1 MTTKKQNF
9 AIPLAFIGLMFFSI
23 GFALGI
29 NSYLIPVLKGTLDI
43 SSAESYM
50 LLAATFIP
58 FLIFGYPASL
68 LIKGIGYKRT
78 MAFSFLL
85 FALAFGLFI
94 PSANS
99 ESFVLFLVAS
109 FVSGAGNAFLQA
121 SVNPYTTILGPIES
135 AAQRISIMGIC
146 NKLAWPIAPL
156 FLALVIGKSTEE
168 VSTAD
173 LTLPFYIII
182 VVFILLGLI
191 SLVAP
196 LPEVK
201 AQGEDDTAEVLEKTN
216 DTGRKSVFDF
226 PHLLLGVL
234 ALFFYVGVETIS
246 LATMVDYSKA
256 LGIDNQSFSFLGF
269 ELKIGELAS
278 FIPSIGMIIG
288 YICGALLIPKV
299 ISQSTALKICSLLAI
314 FGTIA
319 VAVAPA
325 EYSIYFISFMALGC
339 SLMWPAIWP
348 LAMDGLGKFTK
359 TGASLLTMAIAGG
372 AVLPLIFG
380 ALKDSFGMQNAYWL
394 CLPCFVFILCYGM
407 AGHKV
412 GRNK

>member
-1 MTTKKQNF
+1 MSEKNQNF
-9 AIPLAFIGLMFFSI
+9 VVALAFIGLMFFSI

-29 NSYLIPVLKGTLDI
+29 NSFLIPVLKGTLEI
-43 SSAESYM
+43 SSAESYL

-68 LIKGIGYKRT
+68 LIKKIGYKKT
-78 MAFSFLL
+78 MAFSFFL
-85 FALAFGLFI
+85 FALAFLLFAV
-94 PSANS
+94 SKNFA
-99 ESFVLFLVAS
+99 LFLVAS
-109 FVSGAGNAFLQA
+109 FVSGAANAFLQA

-135 AAQRISIMGIC
+135 AAKRISIMGIC

-156 FLALVIGKSTEE
+156 FLSFVIGKNIDAVT
-168 VSTAD
+168 TAD
-173 LTLPFYIII
+173 LALPFYIII
-182 VVFILLGLI
+182 GVFVLLGII
-191 SLVAP
+191 SFMAP

-201 AQGEDDTAEVLEKTN
+201 AEGEEEEVVELKTSTEKQ
-216 DTGRKSVFDF
+216 SVFGF

-246 LATMVDYSKA
+246 LATMVDYAQA
-256 LGIDNQSFSFLGF
+256 LGIADTQ
-269 ELKIGELAS
+269 IGKLAG

-288 YICGALLIPKV
+288 YICGALFIPKY
-299 ISQSTALKICSLLAI
+299 ISQSSALKICSVLAI

-319 VAVAPA
+319 VGVAPA

-372 AVLPLIFG
+372 AVLPTIFG
-380 ALKDSFGMQNAYWL
+380 FLKDLYGMQNAYWL
-394 CLPCFVFILCYGM
+394 CLPCFVFILYYGM

-412 GRNK
+412 GRK

>member
-1 MTTKKQNF
+1 MTNTSKQNYVV
-9 AIPLAFIGLMFFSI
+9 PLAFIGLMFFSI

-29 NSYLIPVLKGTLDI
+29 NSYLIPVLKGKLSI

-68 LIKGIGYKRT
+68 LIKKIGYKKT

-85 FALAFGLFI
+85 FAVAFGLFI
-94 PSANS
+94 PSAKA
-99 ESFVLFLVAS
+99 ESFILFLIAS
-109 FVSGAGNAFLQA
+109 FVSGTANAYLQA
-121 SVNPYTTILGPIES
+121 SVNPYATILGPIES
-135 AAQRISIMGIC
+135 AAKRISIMGIC

-156 FLALVIGKSTEE
+156 FLAFVIGKEIQLVETS
-168 VSTAD
+168 D
-173 LTLPFYIII
+173 LALPFYII
-182 VVFILLGLI
+182 VGVFLLLGII

-201 AQGEDDTAEVLEKTN
+201 AKGEDEEDLTLASETN
-216 DTGRKSVFDF
+216 FATKKSIFDF
-226 PHLLLGVL
+226 PHLILGAV

-246 LATMVDYSKA
+246 LATMVDYSNE
-256 LGIDNQSFSFLGF
+256 LGINDKTVLGSDF
-269 ELKIGELAS
+269 RIGELAS
-278 FIPSIGMIIG
+278 FIPSIGMVIG
-288 YICGALLIPKV
+288 YICGAILIPKV
-299 ISQSTALKICSLLAI
+299 ITQSLALKICSLLAI
-314 FGTIA
+314 FGTLA
-319 VAVAPA
+319 VVLAPA
-325 EYSIYFISFMALGC
+325 AYSIYFISFMALGC

-380 ALKDSFGMQNAYWL
+380 WLKDSFGMQNAYWL
-394 CLPCFVFILCYGM
+394 CLPCFLFILFYGM
-407 AGHKV
+407 TGHRIRK
-412 GRNK
+412 

>member
-1 MTTKKQNF
+1 MSTQKQNY

-29 NSYLIPVLKGTLDI
+29 NSYLIPVLKGTLSI

-68 LIKGIGYKRT
+68 LIKAIGYKRT
-78 MAFSFLL
+78 MAFSFFL
-85 FALAFGLFI
+85 FALAFFLFAM
-94 PSANS
+94 SS
-99 ESFVLFLVAS
+99 SFALFLVAS
-109 FVSGAGNAFLQA
+109 FISGTANAFLQA

-135 AAQRISIMGIC
+135 AAKRISIMGIC

-156 FLALVIGKSTEE
+156 FLAFVIGKTIDS
-168 VSTAD
+168 VSITD
-173 LTLPFYIII
+173 LALPFYIII
-182 VVFILLGLI
+182 GVFVLLGLI

-201 AQGEDDTAEVLEKTN
+201 AQGEE
-216 DTGRKSVFDF
+216 KSVTDDELPTEKKTIANF
-226 PHLLLGVL
+226 PYLILGAI
-234 ALFFYVGVETIS
+234 ALFLYVGVETIS

-256 LGIDNQSFSFLGF
+256 LGIDNQSVSLLGF
-269 ELKIGELAS
+269 TLNIGELAS
-278 FIPSIGMIIG
+278 FIPSIGMIVG

-299 ISQSTALKICSLLAI
+299 LSQSTALKICATLAI

-319 VAVAPA
+319 VGLMPG

-348 LAMDGLGKFTK
+348 LAMDGLGSFTK
-359 TGASLLTMAIAGG
+359 TGASILTMAIAGG
-372 AVLPLIFG
+372 AVLPTLFG
-380 ALKDSFGMQNAYWL
+380 WLKDLYGMQNAYWL
-394 CLPCFVFILCYGM
+394 CLPCFVFILYYGV
-407 AGHKV
+407 AGYKV
-412 GRNK
+412 GKSKA

>member
-1 MTTKKQNF
+1 MNVQKQNY
-9 AIPLAFIGLMFFSI
+9 ATPLAFVGLMFFSI

-29 NSYLIPVLKGTLDI
+29 NSYLIPVLKGTLEI
-43 SSAESYM
+43 SSTQSYM

-68 LIKGIGYKRT
+68 MIKAIGYKKT

-85 FALAFGLFI
+85 FAVAFGLFI
-94 PSANS
+94 PSAKT
-99 ESFVLFLVAS
+99 ESLTLFLIAS

-135 AAQRISIMGIC
+135 AAKRISIMGIC

-156 FLALVIGKSTEE
+156 FLAFVIGKEIDN
-168 VSTAD
+168 VDTAD

-182 VVFILLGLI
+182 GVFILLGLI

-201 AQGEDDTAEVLEKTN
+201 AEGEDEEENSKEVTKGEGGKKTLM
-216 DTGRKSVFDF
+216 DF
-226 PHLLLGVL
+226 PHLILGVI

-256 LGIDNQSFSFLGF
+256 IGIDNTS
-269 ELKIGELAS
+269 IGKLAA
-278 FIPSIGMIIG
+278 FIPSIGMIVG
-288 YICGALLIPKV
+288 YICGALLIPKY

-314 FGTIA
+314 FGTLA
-319 VAVAPA
+319 VVLTPA

-372 AVLPLIFG
+372 AILPLVFG
-380 ALKDSFGMQNAYWL
+380 LLKDTYGMQNAYWL
-394 CLPCFVFILCYGM
+394 CLPCFAFILYYGLS
-407 AGHKV
+407 GHKV
-412 GRNK
+412 GK

>member
-1 MTTKKQNF
+1 MQTNDSSKSF
-9 AIPLAFIGLMFFSI
+9 IVPLAFIGLMFFSI

-43 SSAESYM
+43 SSAGSYM

-58 FLIFGYPASL
+58 FLIFGYPASM
-68 LIKGIGYKRT
+68 LIKKIGYKKT

-85 FALAFGLFI
+85 FAIAFGIF
-94 PSANS
+94 ATATN
-99 ESFVLFLVAS
+99 FYLFLVAS
-109 FVSGAGNAFLQA
+109 FVSGAANAYLQA

-135 AAQRISIMGIC
+135 AAKRISIMGIC

-156 FLALVIGKSTEE
+156 FLAFVIGKSIEDVTP
-168 VSTAD
+168 TD
-173 LTLPFYIII
+173 LQLPFYII
-182 VVFILLGLI
+182 VGVFLLLGVV
-191 SLVAP
+191 SLMAP

-201 AQGEDDTAEVLEKTN
+201 AEGEDEDSAESTLTESSGKNSIT
-216 DTGRKSVFDF
+216 DF
-226 PHLLLGVL
+226 PYLLLGVL

-246 LATMVDYSKA
+246 LATMVDYAKDIEEN
-256 LGIDNQSFSFLGF
+256 GV
-269 ELKIGELAS
+269 KIAS
-278 FIPSIGMIIG
+278 LFGLEIKKVAAFIPSIGLIIG
-288 YICGALLIPKV
+288 YICGALFIPKY
-299 ISQSTALKICSLLAI
+299 ISQSAALKICSLIAI

-319 VAVAPA
+319 VGFAPA

-380 ALKDSFGMQNAYWL
+380 WLKDSYGMQNAYWL
-394 CLPCFVFILCYGM
+394 CLPCFVFILYYGM

-412 GRNK
+412 GKK

>member
-1 MTTKKQNF
+1 MTNTSKQNYVV
-9 AIPLAFIGLMFFSI
+9 PLAFIGLMFFSI

-29 NSYLIPVLKGTLDI
+29 NSYLIPVLKGKLSI

-68 LIKGIGYKRT
+68 LIKKIGYKKT

-85 FALAFGLFI
+85 FAVAFGLFI
-94 PSANS
+94 PSAKA
-99 ESFVLFLVAS
+99 ESFILFLIAS
-109 FVSGAGNAFLQA
+109 FVSGTANAYLQA
-121 SVNPYTTILGPIES
+121 SVNPYATILGPIES
-135 AAQRISIMGIC
+135 AAKRISIMGIC

-156 FLALVIGKSTEE
+156 FLAFVIGKEIQLVETS
-168 VSTAD
+168 D
-173 LTLPFYIII
+173 LALPFYII
-182 VVFILLGLI
+182 VGVFLLLGII

-201 AQGEDDTAEVLEKTN
+201 AKGEDEEDLTLASETN
-216 DTGRKSVFDF
+216 FATKKSIFDF
-226 PHLLLGVL
+226 PHLILGAV

-246 LATMVDYSKA
+246 LATMVDYSNE
-256 LGIDNQSFSFLGF
+256 LGINDETVLGSDF
-269 ELKIGELAS
+269 RIGELAS
-278 FIPSIGMIIG
+278 FIPSIGMVIG
-288 YICGALLIPKV
+288 YICGAILIPKV
-299 ISQSTALKICSLLAI
+299 ITQSLALKICSLLAI
-314 FGTIA
+314 FGTLA
-319 VAVAPA
+319 VVLAPA
-325 EYSIYFISFMALGC
+325 AYSIYFISFMALGC

-380 ALKDSFGMQNAYWL
+380 WLKDSFGMQNAYWL
-394 CLPCFVFILCYGM
+394 CLPCFLFILFYGM
-407 AGHKV
+407 TGHKI
-412 GRNK
+412 RK

>member
-1 MTTKKQNF
+1 MQTNDSSKSF
-9 AIPLAFIGLMFFSI
+9 IVPLAFIGLMFFSI

-43 SSAESYM
+43 SSAGSYM

-58 FLIFGYPASL
+58 FLIFGYPASM
-68 LIKGIGYKRT
+68 LIKKIGYKKT

-85 FALAFGLFI
+85 FAIAFGIF
-94 PSANS
+94 ATATN
-99 ESFVLFLVAS
+99 FYLFLVAS
-109 FVSGAGNAFLQA
+109 FVSGAANAYLQA

-135 AAQRISIMGIC
+135 AAKRISIMGIC

-156 FLALVIGKSTEE
+156 FLAFVIGKSIEDVTP
-168 VSTAD
+168 AD
-173 LTLPFYIII
+173 LQLPFYII
-182 VVFILLGLI
+182 VGVFLLLGVV
-191 SLVAP
+191 SLMAP

-201 AQGEDDTAEVLEKTN
+201 AEGEDEDSAESTLTESSGKNSIT
-216 DTGRKSVFDF
+216 DF
-226 PHLLLGVL
+226 PYLLLGVL

-246 LATMVDYSKA
+246 LATMVDYAKDIEEN
-256 LGIDNQSFSFLGF
+256 GV
-269 ELKIGELAS
+269 KIAS
-278 FIPSIGMIIG
+278 LFGLEIKKVAAFIPSIGLIIG
-288 YICGALLIPKV
+288 YICGALFIPKY
-299 ISQSTALKICSLLAI
+299 ISQSAALKICSLIAI

-319 VAVAPA
+319 VGLAPA

-380 ALKDSFGMQNAYWL
+380 WLKDSYGMQNAYWL
-394 CLPCFVFILCYGM
+394 CLPCFVFILYYGM

-412 GRNK
+412 GKK

>member
-1 MTTKKQNF
+1 MTNTSKQNYVV
-9 AIPLAFIGLMFFSI
+9 PLAFIGLMFFSI

-29 NSYLIPVLKGTLDI
+29 NSYLIPVLKGKLSI

-68 LIKGIGYKRT
+68 LIKKIGYKKT

-85 FALAFGLFI
+85 FAVAFGLFI
-94 PSANS
+94 PSAKA
-99 ESFVLFLVAS
+99 ESFILFLIAS
-109 FVSGAGNAFLQA
+109 FVSGTANAYLQA
-121 SVNPYTTILGPIES
+121 SVNPYATILGPIES
-135 AAQRISIMGIC
+135 AAKRISIMGIC

-156 FLALVIGKSTEE
+156 FLAFVIGKEIQLVETS
-168 VSTAD
+168 D
-173 LTLPFYIII
+173 LALPFYII
-182 VVFILLGLI
+182 VGVFLLLGII

-201 AQGEDDTAEVLEKTN
+201 AKGEDEEDLTLASETN
-216 DTGRKSVFDF
+216 FATKKSIFDF
-226 PHLLLGVL
+226 PHLILGAV

-246 LATMVDYSKA
+246 LATMVDYSNE
-256 LGIDNQSFSFLGF
+256 LGINDKTVLGSDF
-269 ELKIGELAS
+269 RIGELAS
-278 FIPSIGMIIG
+278 FIPSIGMVIG
-288 YICGALLIPKV
+288 YICGAILIPKV
-299 ISQSTALKICSLLAI
+299 ITQSLALKICSLLAI
-314 FGTIA
+314 FGTLA
-319 VAVAPA
+319 VVLAPA
-325 EYSIYFISFMALGC
+325 ACSIYFISFMALGC

-380 ALKDSFGMQNAYWL
+380 WLKDSFGMQNAYWL
-394 CLPCFVFILCYGM
+394 CLPCFLFILFYGM
-407 AGHKV
+407 AGHKI
-412 GRNK
+412 RK

>member
-1 MTTKKQNF
+1 MTSQKQNF
-9 AIPLAFIGLMFFSI
+9 VIPLAFIGLMFFSI

-29 NSYLIPVLKGTLDI
+29 NSYLIPVLKNTLNI
-43 SSAESYM
+43 SSTKSY
-50 LLAATFIP
+50 LLVAATFTP
-58 FLIFGYPASL
+58 FLIFGYPASI
-68 LIKGIGYKRT
+68 LIKKIGYKRT

-85 FALAFGLFI
+85 FAIAFALFI
-94 PSANS
+94 PSANT
-99 ESFVLFLVAS
+99 ESLLLFLLAS

-135 AAQRISIMGIC
+135 AARRISIMGIC

-156 FLALVIGKSTEE
+156 FLAVVIGKETTQVQTS
-168 VSTAD
+168 D
-173 LTLPFYIII
+173 LTLPFYII
-182 VVFILLGLI
+182 VGVFLLLGLI
-191 SLVAP
+191 SLIAP

-201 AQGEDDTAEVLEKTN
+201 AQGEDETNN
-216 DTGRKSVFDF
+216 DTQLVIDSNKKSIFDF
-226 PHLLLGVL
+226 PHLLLGTF
-234 ALFFYVGVETIS
+234 ALFLYVGVETIS
-246 LATMVDYSKA
+246 LTTMVDYSET
-256 LGIDNQSFSFLGF
+256 LGIDNQPISFLGF
-269 ELKIGELAS
+269 EMNIGKLAS

-288 YICGALLIPKV
+288 YICGAIFIPKY

-319 VAVAPA
+319 VATASS

-348 LAMDGLGKFTK
+348 LAMDGLGKLTK

-372 AVLPLIFG
+372 AILPLVFA
-380 ALKDSFGMQNAYWL
+380 ALKDNFGMQNAYWL
-394 CLPCFVFILCYGM
+394 CLPCFAFILYYGM

-412 GRNK
+412 GRK

>member
-1 MTTKKQNF
+1 MQTNNSPKSF
-9 AIPLAFIGLMFFSI
+9 LVPLAFIGLMFFSI

-29 NSYLIPVLKGTLDI
+29 NSFLIPVLKGTLDI
-43 SSAESYM
+43 SSAGSYM

-68 LIKGIGYKRT
+68 LIKKIGYKKT

-85 FALAFGLFI
+85 FAVAFGIFAFA
-94 PSANS
+94 SN
-99 ESFVLFLVAS
+99 FYVFLLAS
-109 FVSGAGNAFLQA
+109 FISGAGNAFLQA

-135 AAQRISIMGIC
+135 AAKRISIMGIC

-156 FLALVIGKSTEE
+156 FLAFVIGKEIKDVAPS
-168 VSTAD
+168 D
-173 LTLPFYIII
+173 LQLPFYII
-182 VVFILLGLI
+182 VGVFLLLGVI
-191 SLVAP
+191 SLMAP

-201 AQGEDDTAEVLEKTN
+201 AEGEEETIDTPQALDNGKN
-216 DTGRKSVFDF
+216 SAFDF
-226 PHLLLGVL
+226 PYLLLGVL

-246 LATMVDYSKA
+246 LATMVDYAKA
-256 LGIDNQSFSFLGF
+256 LGVDNNMISIFGF
-269 ELKIGELAS
+269 EISFGKLAA
-278 FIPSIGMIIG
+278 FIPSIGLIIG
-288 YICGALLIPKV
+288 YICGALFIPKY
-299 ISQSTALKICSLLAI
+299 ISQSAALKICSLIAI

-319 VAVAPA
+319 VGLVPA

-372 AVLPLIFG
+372 AVLPLVFG
-380 ALKDSFGMQNAYWL
+380 WLKDNYGMQNAYWI
-394 CLPCFVFILCYGM
+394 CLPCFLFILYYGM

-412 GRNK
+412 GKK

>member
-1 MTTKKQNF
+1 MQTNNSSKSF
-9 AIPLAFIGLMFFSI
+9 IVPLAFIGLMFFSI

-43 SSAESYM
+43 SSAGSYM

-58 FLIFGYPASL
+58 FLIFGYPASM
-68 LIKGIGYKRT
+68 LIKKIGYKKT

-85 FALAFGLFI
+85 FAIAFGIFATATNFYI
-94 PSANS
+94 
-99 ESFVLFLVAS
+99 FLVAS
-109 FVSGAGNAFLQA
+109 FVSGAANAYLQA

-135 AAQRISIMGIC
+135 AAKRISIMGIC

-156 FLALVIGKSTEE
+156 FLAFVIGKSIEDVTP
-168 VSTAD
+168 AD
-173 LTLPFYIII
+173 LQLPFYIIVGVFLALG
-182 VVFILLGLI
+182 VV
-191 SLVAP
+191 SLMAP

-201 AQGEDDTAEVLEKTN
+201 AAGEDEDSAESTLTDSNGKNSIT
-216 DTGRKSVFDF
+216 DF
-226 PHLLLGVL
+226 PYLLLGVL

-246 LATMVDYSKA
+246 LATMVDYAKDIEEH
-256 LGIDNQSFSFLGF
+256 GV
-269 ELKIGELAS
+269 KIAS
-278 FIPSIGMIIG
+278 LFGLEIGKVAAFIPSIGMIIG
-288 YICGALLIPKV
+288 YICGALFIPKY
-299 ISQSTALKICSLLAI
+299 ISQSAALKICSLLAI

-319 VAVAPA
+319 VGLAPA

-380 ALKDSFGMQNAYWL
+380 WLKDSYGMQNAYWL
-394 CLPCFVFILCYGM
+394 CLPCFVFILYYGM

-412 GRNK
+412 GKK

>member
-1 MTTKKQNF
+1 MSVKNQNF
-9 AIPLAFIGLMFFSI
+9 VVAALAFIGLMFFSI

-29 NSYLIPVLKGTLDI
+29 NSFLIPVLKGTLEI
-43 SSAESYM
+43 SSAESYL

-68 LIKGIGYKRT
+68 LIKQIGYKRT
-78 MAFSFLL
+78 MAFSFFL
-85 FALAFGLFI
+85 FALAFLLFAV
-94 PSANS
+94 STN
-99 ESFVLFLVAS
+99 FVLFLIAS

-135 AAQRISIMGIC
+135 AAKRISIMGIC
-146 NKLAWPIAPL
+146 NKLAWPVAPL
-156 FLALVIGKSTEE
+156 FLSFVIGKNIEDVTTS
-168 VSTAD
+168 D
-173 LTLPFYIII
+173 LALPFYIII
-182 VVFILLGLI
+182 GVFVFLGII
-191 SLVAP
+191 SFMAP

-201 AQGEDDTAEVLEKTN
+201 AEGEEDEK
-216 DTGRKSVFDF
+216 DVPEIKVSSEKKSVLDF

-246 LATMVDYSKA
+246 LATMVDYAKA
-256 LGIDNQSFSFLGF
+256 LHIADTSIGIANIS
-269 ELKIGELAS
+269 IGKLAS

-288 YICGALLIPKV
+288 YICGALFIPKY
-299 ISQSTALKICSLLAI
+299 ISQSLALKICSILAI

-319 VAVAPA
+319 VGIAPR

-372 AVLPLIFG
+372 AVLPTLFG
-380 ALKDSFGMQNAYWL
+380 FLKDLYGMQNAYWL
-394 CLPCFVFILCYGM
+394 CLPCFLFILYYGI

-412 GRNK
+412 GKK

>member
-1 MTTKKQNF
+1 MTNTSKQNYVV
-9 AIPLAFIGLMFFSI
+9 PLAFIGLMFFSI

-29 NSYLIPVLKGTLDI
+29 NSYLIPVLKGKLSI

-68 LIKGIGYKRT
+68 LIKKIGYKKT

-85 FALAFGLFI
+85 FAVAFGLFI
-94 PSANS
+94 PSAKA
-99 ESFVLFLVAS
+99 ESFILFLIAS
-109 FVSGAGNAFLQA
+109 FVSGTANAYLQA
-121 SVNPYTTILGPIES
+121 SVNPYATILGPIES
-135 AAQRISIMGIC
+135 AAKRISIMGIC

-156 FLALVIGKSTEE
+156 FLAFVIGKEIQLVETS
-168 VSTAD
+168 D
-173 LTLPFYIII
+173 LALPFYII
-182 VVFILLGLI
+182 VGVFLLLGII

-201 AQGEDDTAEVLEKTN
+201 AKGEDEEDLTLASETN
-216 DTGRKSVFDF
+216 FATKKSIFDF
-226 PHLLLGVL
+226 PHLILGAV

-246 LATMVDYSKA
+246 LATMVDYSNE
-256 LGIDNQSFSFLGF
+256 LGINDETVLGSDF
-269 ELKIGELAS
+269 RIGELAS
-278 FIPSIGMIIG
+278 FIPSIGMVIG
-288 YICGALLIPKV
+288 YICGAILIPKV
-299 ISQSTALKICSLLAI
+299 ITQSLALKICSLLAI
-314 FGTIA
+314 FGTLA
-319 VAVAPA
+319 VVLAPA
-325 EYSIYFISFMALGC
+325 AYSIYFISFMALGC

-380 ALKDSFGMQNAYWL
+380 WLKDSFGMQNAYWL
-394 CLPCFVFILCYGM
+394 CLPCFLFILFYGM
-407 AGHKV
+407 AGHKI
-412 GRNK
+412 RK

>member
-1 MTTKKQNF
+1 MTNTSKQNYVV
-9 AIPLAFIGLMFFSI
+9 PLAFIGLMFFSI

-29 NSYLIPVLKGTLDI
+29 NSYLIPVLKGKLSI

-68 LIKGIGYKRT
+68 LIKKIGYKKT

-85 FALAFGLFI
+85 FAVAFGLFI
-94 PSANS
+94 PSAKA
-99 ESFVLFLVAS
+99 ESFILFLIAS
-109 FVSGAGNAFLQA
+109 FVSGTANAYLQA
-121 SVNPYTTILGPIES
+121 SVNPYATILGPIES
-135 AAQRISIMGIC
+135 AAKRISIMGIC

-156 FLALVIGKSTEE
+156 FLAFVIGKEIQLVETS
-168 VSTAD
+168 D
-173 LTLPFYIII
+173 LALPFYII
-182 VVFILLGLI
+182 VGVFLLLGII

-201 AQGEDDTAEVLEKTN
+201 AKGEDEEDLTLASETN
-216 DTGRKSVFDF
+216 FATKKSIFDF
-226 PHLLLGVL
+226 PHLILGAV

-246 LATMVDYSKA
+246 LATMVDYSNE
-256 LGIDNQSFSFLGF
+256 LGINDKTVLGSDF
-269 ELKIGELAS
+269 RIGELAS
-278 FIPSIGMIIG
+278 FIPSIGMVIG
-288 YICGALLIPKV
+288 YICGAILIPKV
-299 ISQSTALKICSLLAI
+299 ITQSLALKICSLLAI
-314 FGTIA
+314 FGTLA
-319 VAVAPA
+319 VVLAPA
-325 EYSIYFISFMALGC
+325 AYSIYFISFMALGC

-380 ALKDSFGMQNAYWL
+380 WLKDSFGMQNAYWL
-394 CLPCFVFILCYGM
+394 CLPCFLFILFYGM
-407 AGHKV
+407 TGHKI
-412 GRNK
+412 RK